1 MATTETK
8 VTRLFGGPGS
18 GKTTA
23 LLDHVEEILEE
34 DGVTFRDILVVSYTR
49 AAAQE
54 VRERLADRL
63 DESPRALQG
72 NVCTMHAKAYELLDL
87 SRSDV
92 IGESDKEE
100 FCEEY
105 GLEFEDEY
113 SGAGRRTARS
123 TTIGNKV
130 IATSQWLQRT
140 RRDVSDW
147 YDVPFQWDEEE
158 VRLPPEIDPNAQ
170 EGNKYTPTWPS
181 DDDRIDVPEA
191 IRAWRSFKGE
201 QGKIGFA
208 DMLERVKQRSLLP
221 SVDYLVIDE
230 FQDITTLQY
239 DVYDEWKPH
248 MEQVLIAGDDDQ
260 VVYSWQGADPALLL
274 EEDVD
279 EDIILPNSYRLPSNV
294 LNAVNQEIRHI
305 DKRQDK
311 DLKPR
316 KEGGAVEA
324 RTNASMLDVVRMVRR
339 TLVEGDGTIMVLFR
353 ARYQMFQFI
362 DEFITEGV
370 PFTSLTDQRMW
381 TDRLTQYV
389 RAVEAIDEGEDVT
402 GLQARRLADM
412 LQESAFG
419 TNERDDLFD
428 TIDERQEEAGIDDL
442 EQLMIP
448 AEVIEDHV
456 PFMPGPASASDM
468 VRKVTNFQKKSV
480 RAYFSIGEY
489 HGMDTDRVRVGTIH
503 SAKGREADHVLVGTD
518 LTEKVVEQMVATVE
532 DRVPSEAADDADTG
546 VEDIPGCEEFTK
558 TTSPVPVLTD
568 NERRVFYVGMSRARE
583 RLVLLEN
590 LVDGAPTLPIDVLLN
605 NQLTDAS
612 LEELVEEAQQPAE
625 SDATGTE
632 VEAETP

>member
-1 MATTETK
+1 MATTDTH

-23 LLDHVEEILEE
+23 LLNRVEDILEE
-34 DGVTFRDILVVSYTR
+34 DDVSFRDILVVSYTR

-54 VRERLADRL
+54 VRERLAERL

-72 NVCTMHAKAYELLDL
+72 NVCTMHAKAYDLLDL
-87 SRSDV
+87 SRGDV
-92 IGESDKEE
+92 IGEKDKEE
-100 FCEEY
+100 FCDQYGIEY
-105 GLEFEDEY
+105 EDEY

-147 YDVPFQWDEEE
+147 YDVPFQWNVEE

-191 IRAWRSFKGE
+191 IRAWRNYKGTE
-201 QGKIGFA
+201 GKIGFA

-221 SVDYLVIDE
+221 NVDYLVIDE

-239 DVYDEWKPH
+239 DVYQEWKPH
-248 MEQVLIAGDDDQ
+248 MKKVLIAGDDDQ

-274 EEDVD
+274 DEAVD
-279 EDIILPNSYRLPSNV
+279 EDVILPNSYRLPSNV
-294 LNAVNQEIRHI
+294 LNAVNREIRHI
-305 DKRQDK
+305 EKRQDK

-316 KEGGAVEA
+316 KEGGTVEA
-324 RTNASMLDVVRMVRR
+324 HRSPSMLDLVRMVRR
-339 TLVEGDGTIMVLFR
+339 TLVDGEGTIMLLFR

-370 PFTSLTDQRMW
+370 PFTAMTDQRMW

-389 RAVEAIDEGEDVT
+389 RAVERLDAGEDVT

-412 LQESAFG
+412 LMDSAFG
-419 TNERDDLFD
+419 TNERDEFFD
-428 TIDERQEEAGIDDL
+428 EIDERKEDAGVDDL
-442 EQLMIP
+442 EELTIP
-448 AEVIEDHV
+448 KEVVTDYA
-456 PFMPGPASASDM
+456 PFMPGPASAADM

-480 RAYFSIGEY
+480 QAYFAIGTY
-489 HGMDTDRVRVGTIH
+489 QGMETDRVRVGTIH
-503 SAKGREADHVLVGTD
+503 SAKGREADHVFVATD

-532 DRVPSEAADDADTG
+532 DRATSETSNGAGETGG
-546 VEDIPGCEEFTK
+546 VEDVPGVEEFTK

-605 NQLTDAS
+605 GQPTGAS
-612 LEELVEEAQQPAE
+612 LDELVEQAQEPA
-625 SDATGTE
+625 APE

>member
-23 LLDHVEEILEE
+23 LLDHVEEILDQ

-54 VRERLADRL
+54 VRERLAERL

-72 NVCTMHAKAYELLDL
+72 NVCTMHAKAYDLLDL

-92 IGESDKEE
+92 IGESEKEE

-123 TTIGNKV
+123 TTIGNKI

-140 RRDVSDW
+140 SRDVSDW

-191 IRAWRSFKGE
+191 IRAWRSYKGE

-239 DVYDEWKPH
+239 DVYEEWKPH
-248 MEQVLIAGDDDQ
+248 MKQVLIAGDDDQ

-274 EEDVD
+274 EEAVD

-305 DKRQDK
+305 EKRQDK

-324 RTNASMLDVVRMVRR
+324 RANASMLDVVRNVRR
-339 TLVEGDGTIMVLFR
+339 TLVETDGSVMVLFR

-362 DEFITEGV
+362 DEFITEGI

-419 TNERDDLFD
+419 TKERDDLFD

-442 EQLMIP
+442 QELMIP
-448 AEVIEDHV
+448 AEVVEDHV
-456 PFMPGPASASDM
+456 PFMPGPASAADM

-480 RAYFSIGEY
+480 RSYFAIGEY
-489 HGMDTDRVRVGTIH
+489 LGMETDRVRVGTIH
-503 SAKGREADHVLVGTD
+503 SAKGREADHVIVGTD
-518 LTEKVVEQMVATVE
+518 LTEKVVEQMVATVDDPE
-532 DRVPSEAADDADTG
+532 DVPG
-546 VEDIPGCEEFTK
+546 VEEFTK
-558 TTSPVPVLTD
+558 STSPVPVLTD

-590 LVDGAPTLPIDVLLN
+590 LVDGAPTLPIDVLLHN
-605 NQLTDAS
+605 KLTDTT
-612 LEELVEEAQQPAE
+612 LDELVEEAQQPSG
-625 SDATGTE
+625 SDDEDGDDEPE
-632 VEAETP
+632 VEPEAGAEAP

>member
-1 MATTETK
+1 MTTTDTT

-23 LLDHVEEILEE
+23 LLDRVEEILEQ

-54 VRERLADRL
+54 VRERLAERL

-100 FCEEY
+100 FCDEY
-105 GLEFEDEY
+105 GIEYEDEY

-140 RRDVSDW
+140 SREVTDW

-191 IRAWRSFKGE
+191 IRAWRSYKGE
-201 QGKIGFA
+201 HGKIGFA
-208 DMLERVKQRSLLP
+208 DMLERVEQRSLLP

-239 DVYDEWKPH
+239 DVYEEWKPH

-274 EEDVD
+274 EEEVD
-279 EDIILPNSYRLPSNV
+279 EDVILPNSYRLPSNV
-294 LNAVNQEIRHI
+294 LNAVNKEIRHI
-305 DKRQDK
+305 DQRQDK

-316 KEGGAVEA
+316 TEGGAVEA
-324 RTNASMLDVVRMVRR
+324 QTNGSMLDVVRMVRR
-339 TLVEGDGTIMVLFR
+339 TLVGGDGTVMVLFR

-389 RAVEAIDEGEDVT
+389 RAVEAIDAGDDVT

-419 TNERDDLFD
+419 TEDRDDLFD
-428 TIDERQEEAGIDDL
+428 EIDDRQEETGIEDL
-442 EQLMIP
+442 EDLMIP
-448 AEVIEDHV
+448 AEVVEDHA
-456 PFMPGPASASDM
+456 PFMPGPESAADM
-468 VRKVTNFQKKSV
+468 LRKVTNFQKKSV
-480 RAYFSIGEY
+480 RSYFAIGEY
-489 HGMDTDRVRVGTIH
+489 QGMDTDRVRVGTIH

-518 LTEKVVEQMVATVE
+518 LTEKVVEQMVATV
-532 DRVPSEAADDADTG
+532 DDP
-546 VEDIPGCEEFTK
+546 EDIPGCEEFTK

-590 LVDGAPTLPIDVLLN
+590 LVDGAPTLPIDVLLKN
-605 NQLTDAS
+605 RLTDS
-612 LEELVEEAQQPAE
+612 TLEELIEQAQEPVP
-625 SDATGTE
+625 DADADE
-632 VEAETP
+632 VEPEAEAP